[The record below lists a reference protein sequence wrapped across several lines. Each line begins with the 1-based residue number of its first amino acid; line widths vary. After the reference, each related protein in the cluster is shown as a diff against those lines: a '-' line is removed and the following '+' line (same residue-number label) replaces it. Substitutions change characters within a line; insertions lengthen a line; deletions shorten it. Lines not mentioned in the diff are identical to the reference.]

1 MFTFPFLESSGDLT
15 SVAVFISAMIQ
26 LFLAVSMIVLVLE
39 EARATQKTT
48 EERYRTLFEQAGEA
62 IIITNAEDLRI
73 LETNRAAERLLGV
86 TAAEAGKHSFR
97 AFCRLN
103 SNPDTK
109 PPTGDDW
116 FEAICRQRAVN
127 LVSKNAASAPVEI
140 AGARI
145 QFDGQT
151 AFQFFVRELTERARL
166 EQQLRQSEKLSA
178 LGQMISGIAHEL
190 NNPLAVVKGYLELVL
205 AHHELTPQTRAD
217 LEKAVRESNRAAKLV
232 GNFLSFARERPA
244 HREMVDF
251 NEVIRRIA
259 ELRKSDFLMAGV
271 EPRLELAS
279 DLPGTSADPDQVQ
292 QVLMNLITNA
302 LQAMRNLSGTGQLV
316 IHTFRNGNSIQ
327 VAVQDNGPGVPDD
340 LVSKIFE
347 PFFTTKEVGTGTGL
361 GLSIAHSIM
370 TEHGG
375 RIFYQKAA
383 PTGARFVLE
392 FPIIALES
400 AAAATTETVFLTRE
414 VEAVPSA
421 KVLVLDDEKALAEML
436 SEMLAILGHTP
447 TVCHSAV
454 HALELLHEQPFDLVI
469 SDFRM
474 PILTGQQFYESA
486 VKEYPALRRR
496 FIFLTG
502 DVMNEETQ
510 SFLRST
516 GNPHLT
522 KPFNLARVREA
533 VSHVLVQTSNQ

>member
-1 MFTFPFLESSGDLT
+1 
-15 SVAVFISAMIQ
+15 
-26 LFLAVSMIVLVLE
+26 
-39 EARATQKTT
+39 
-48 EERYRTLFEQAGEA
+48 
-62 IIITNAEDLRI
+62 
-73 LETNRAAERLLGV
+73 
-86 TAAEAGKHSFR
+86 
-97 AFCRLN
+97 
-103 SNPDTK
+103 
-109 PPTGDDW
+109 
-116 FEAICRQRAVN
+116 
-127 LVSKNAASAPVEI
+127 
-140 AGARI
+140 
-145 QFDGQT
+145 
-151 AFQFFVRELTERARL
+151 
-166 EQQLRQSEKLSA
+166 
-178 LGQMISGIAHEL
+178 
-190 NNPLAVVKGYLELVL
+190 
-205 AHHELTPQTRAD
+205 
-217 LEKAVRESNRAAKLV
+217 
-232 GNFLSFARERPA
+232 
-244 HREMVDF
+244 
-251 NEVIRRIA
+251 
-259 ELRKSDFLMAGV
+259 
-271 EPRLELAS
+271 
-279 DLPGTSADPDQVQ
+279 
-292 QVLMNLITNA
+292 
-302 LQAMRNLSGTGQLV
+302 
-316 IHTFRNGNSIQ
+316 
-327 VAVQDNGPGVPDD
+327 
-340 LVSKIFE
+340 
-347 PFFTTKEVGTGTGL
+347 
-361 GLSIAHSIM
+361 M